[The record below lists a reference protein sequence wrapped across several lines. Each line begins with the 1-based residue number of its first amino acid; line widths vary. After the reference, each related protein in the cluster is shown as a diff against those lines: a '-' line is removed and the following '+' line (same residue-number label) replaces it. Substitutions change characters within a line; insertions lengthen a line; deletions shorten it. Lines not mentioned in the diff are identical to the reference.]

1 MTRVATSGDIG
12 EPPATASRSASSSRA
27 GDLHDDIGS
36 NLSQIAILSEVAR
49 RRLDGAAVDVAEALE
64 RIGTLSRESVDA
76 MGDIVWA
83 VDPRKDRLGN
93 LVQRMRRLA
102 ADRLAASDIE
112 LRFEAEH
119 DEGLNNAFRHSGCR
133 TVTVDLRSAEGHLA
147 LQVRDDGRGFD
158 PRGVRHGHGVD
169 SMRRRAE
176 SLGGRFDLVSREGGG
191 TSITLRVPLG
201 RA

>member
-1 MTRVATSGDIG
+1 M
-12 EPPATASRSASSSRA
+12 
-27 GDLHDDIGS
+27 
-36 NLSQIAILSEVAR
+36 
-49 RRLDGAAVDVAEALE
+49 GAAELLE

-119 DEGLNNAFRHSGCR
+119 HEDLPIGADARRQVFLVFKEGLNNALRHSGCR
-133 TVTVDLRSAEGHLA
+133 TVTVELRSAEGHLA

-158 PRGVRHGHGVD
+158 PRDVRHGHGVD

-191 TSITLRVPLG
+191 TTLTLRVPLG